1 MPMNRYLRP
10 HKQAKTHRHLLK
22 NVLFHIPS
30 FLASGKWRREMYRG
44 FRQSCCLQ
52 LPMESIG
59 PSVTPIKFY
68 HTKQLQ
74 DSIDYNHREKLILT
88 LYCMG
93 TVFVVPHSSQTE
105 VTVQIFPLIYK
116 SKEQIILQPSE
127 YNSGFAFELGEQP
140 VLTTDY

>member
-1 MPMNRYLRP
+1 
-10 HKQAKTHRHLLK
+10 
-22 NVLFHIPS
+22 
-30 FLASGKWRREMYRG
+30 
-44 FRQSCCLQ
+44 
-52 LPMESIG
+52 
-59 PSVTPIKFY
+59 
-68 HTKQLQ
+68 
-74 DSIDYNHREKLILT
+74 
-88 LYCMG
+88 MG